1 MPLDPAASPAAT
13 PELTHEQLAV
23 LIKIADSYRAG
34 AVAWR
39 WLVTLGSL
47 ALGIAAFFYYLRQG
61 LAPWLIR

>member
-1 MPLDPAASPAAT
+1 MTVDPVASPGAT
-13 PELTHEQLAV
+13 LGLTPEQLAV
-23 LIKIADSYRAG
+23 LVKIADSYRAG

-47 ALGIAAFFYYLRQG
+47 ALGVAAFFYYFRQG